1 VVSGSFTNLT
11 GPSYSEN
18 ASGNV
23 GTGTIIL
30 KAPAGFVFD
39 TGGTAPTM
47 LITRLTGTA
56 KNTANING
64 VASGTA
70 VAMSSVT
77 STQLVFTVTIRSSS
91 SVTCKLTWQNVRV
104 RPTTGTPLALGNL
117 FSSGTASVVGLSTN
131 ANLGTLREVAGAAN
145 NLAIQTQ
152 PSAAATVGEVFAQQP
167 IIQVRDQFGNLRN
180 LANGNADNTTLVS
193 AARAAGSGTLQ
204 GTTSLNALNGVV
216 AYTNL
221 SLNVA
226 TNITISFSSSG
237 LIGVTSSTITV
248 SPAAA
253 SPMVVSIQP
262 DNATADPGNQQ
273 VLPTLSASEGTLVMT
288 GIRSV
293 PNGIKINFSGGSAG
307 RTYQVE
313 RTSTLQANGTI
324 WETVGTATT
333 DSIGQG
339 EFIDTTRPGGQSYY
353 RAVSQ

>member
-1 VVSGSFTNLT
+1 T
-11 GPSYSEN
+11 
-18 ASGNV
+18 
-23 GTGTIIL
+23 
-30 KAPAGFVFD
+30 
-39 TGGTAPTM
+39 
-47 LITRLTGTA
+47 
-56 KNTANING
+56 
-64 VASGTA
+64 
-70 VAMSSVT
+70 
-77 STQLVFTVTIRSSS
+77 FTVTSSS
-91 SVTCKLTWQNVRV
+91 ASGVTNTLTWQNVRV
-104 RPTTGTPLALGNL
+104 RPTAGTPLALGNL
-117 FSSGTASVVGLSTN
+117 TRSGTASVVGLSTN
-131 ANLGTLREVAGAAN
+131 ANLGSLREVAGSASV
-145 NLAIQTQ
+145 LAIQTQ

-167 IIQVRDQFGNLRN
+167 IIQVRDQFGNVRN